1 VKHLHTGSQ
10 QVSKKKQYP
19 KKAGLS
25 SCRSKAKNVS
35 KKETRPPR
43 KVRLSSRR
51 SKAKNISKKNK
62 TSRNTKC
69 LKKETLTQEKYGRS
83 HRGSETKI
91 I

>member
-10 QVSKKKQYP
+10 QVSKKKQYH

-51 SKAKNISKKNK
+51 SKAKNISKKK
-62 TSRNTKC
+62 QDLKKYEVFKKRNTNTRKVWA
-69 LKKETLTQEKYGRS
+69 KPSWKRD
-83 HRGSETKI
+83 
-91 I
+91 